1 MAKKN
6 SGGLNVW
13 ILFAIATLLLAAGW
27 LMKPF
32 PVLIFA
38 AIAPLFAISDQA
50 REHQSPWNR
59 FELILLALSIGL
71 LAAHAF
77 NFSTIIPVL
86 LQAIVFTLVFVGYAF
101 AYKSLGTRLGKF
113 TIIFFWLGL
122 EFLLVNLPWHTKI
135 VYLADSILLK
145 PDWYTWTTHTGYLG
159 VSLWILVANLL
170 FYLGLF
176 RSSGFN
182 IYYFVGAILLVA
194 APILYSILN
203 ENSMITYSHMMQLY
217 GAGPKGSLPEK
228 YSQQGELVARTA
240 AWVSVLIILLS
251 FVKNYTRKK

>member
-1 MAKKN
+1 MVKKN

-13 ILFAIATLLLAAGW
+13 VLFAIATLLLAAGW

-50 REHQSPWNR
+50 REHQTPWNR

-77 NFSTIIPVL
+77 DLSTLIPVL
-86 LQAIVFTLVFVGYAF
+86 LQAILFTLAFVGYAF

-113 TIIFFWLGL
+113 TIIFFWLAL
-122 EFLLVNLPWHTKI
+122 EYLVLKLPWHTTV
-135 VYLADSILLK
+135 VYLADSLLLK

-159 VSLWILVANLL
+159 VTLWILIANLL

-176 RSSGFN
+176 RPSGFN
-182 IYYFVGAILLVA
+182 IYFFSGAILIVA
-194 APILYSILN
+194 GPIIYSLQN
-203 ENSMITYSHMMQLY
+203 ENRMITYSHMMQLY
-217 GAGPKGSLPEK
+217 GIATKGSLPEK

>member
-6 SGGLNVW
+6 SRGLNVW
-13 ILFAIATLLLAAGW
+13 ILFATATLLLAAGW

-38 AIAPLFAISDQA
+38 ALAPLFAISDQA
-50 REHQSPWNR
+50 REHPSPWNR

-77 NFSTIIPVL
+77 DLSTLIPVL
-86 LQAIVFTLVFVGYAF
+86 LQAILFTFVFVGYAF
-101 AYKSLGTRLGKF
+101 AYKNLGARLGKF

-122 EFLLVNLPWHTKI
+122 EYLVLKLPWHTKV

-159 VSLWILVANLL
+159 VTLWILVANLL

-182 IYYFVGAILLVA
+182 IYFLISAILLVA
-194 APILYSILN
+194 APILYSLQN

-217 GAGPKGSLPEK
+217 GSAPKGSLPQK
-228 YSQQGELVARTA
+228 YLQQGELIARTA